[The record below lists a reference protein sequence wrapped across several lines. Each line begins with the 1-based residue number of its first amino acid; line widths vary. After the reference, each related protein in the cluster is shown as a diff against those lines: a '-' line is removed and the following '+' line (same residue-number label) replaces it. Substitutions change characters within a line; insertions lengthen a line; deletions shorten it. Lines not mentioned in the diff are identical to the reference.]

1 MWIHAALFALIEETD
16 VGEQQERPK
25 RGAAAA
31 EKTDAGEVQLERSM
45 QGEQPERCRRKM
57 QRMQRMQRS
66 SAA

>member
-31 EKTDAGEVQLERSM
+31 EKVGAGKAAAEKTDAGEVQQERSM
-45 QGEQPERCRRKM
+45 QGEQPERC
-57 QRMQRMQRS
+57 
-66 SAA
+66 